1 MSRQTVGKLLEQYLA
16 AREVGEDAERC
27 DRRDRK
33 RTESLR
39 DRLLVNYS
47 PLVKYVV
54 GKISARAVQPTRQEE
69 FMSWGVLGLLDAIE
83 TYDPGREAKFE
94 TYAISKIRWAILD
107 EFRREDLVSRRV
119 RSRAKEIER
128 AKDDLSQT
136 LKRAPT
142 EKEIARAMNLS
153 LDEYRKSARH
163 YARSQV
169 DSLDARAEATESG
182 AGLQVS
188 SGEAEDPSVSL
199 EQREVREQLVSAM
212 QDLNDRERTVV
223 TLYFYEGLTLREIG
237 QALQLTEGRV
247 SQIMSRTLKKLR
259 GILSTDD
266 LVFHRL

>member
-1 MSRQTVGKLLEQYLA
+1 MSHQTVGKLLEQYLA
-16 AREVGEDAERC
+16 AREKDRSSERA
-27 DRRDRK
+27 DRENREP
-33 RTESLR
+33 TERLR

-69 FMSWGVLGLLDAIE
+69 FMSWGILGLLDAIE

-107 EFRREDLVSRRV
+107 EFRKEDRVSRRV
-119 RSRAKEIER
+119 RSRIQDIER
-128 AKDDLSQT
+128 AKGELSQK

-142 EKEIARAMNLS
+142 EKEIARKLDLS
-153 LDEYRKSARH
+153 VDEYRKSVQH
-163 YARSQV
+163 YVSSQV
-169 DSLDARAEATESG
+169 DSLDARAEATDSG
-182 AGLQVS
+182 AGLQLS

-199 EQREVREQLVSAM
+199 EQREVREQLVAAM
-212 QDLNDRERTVV
+212 QDLDERELTVV

-237 QALQLTEGRV
+237 QALQLTEGRI

-259 GILSTDD
+259 GVLSTDD
-266 LVFHRL
+266 LVFRCL